1 MSNKTNPIEQKPR
14 ILKKT
19 AAVASCPDAGD
30 SKWNHHPK
38 VFLNLSHGNEV
49 KCPYCGTSFI
59 RVVNDNCS

>member
-1 MSNKTNPIEQKPR
+1 MSDDTSREEQKPR
-14 ILKKT
+14 VLEKT
-19 AAVASCPDAGD
+19 AAVASCPDEGD

-38 VFLNLSHGNEV
+38 VFLNLSHESEV